1 MGQAT
6 TCTPFLLRLTLLLA
20 LFFLGACAPHRAG
33 DGPVSQAT
41 EAVYPDPDAGQ
52 SVEARV
58 EEILA
63 RMTLAEKIGQMTLV
77 EKNSISPAEVKR
89 YFIGGV
95 LSGGGGYPQPN
106 TPEAWQEMVEAFQQE
121 AQATRLGIPLLYGV
135 DAVHGHNN
143 LKGAT
148 VFPHNVGL
156 GATGDTELVER
167 IGRATAEEMAATGI
181 YWNFAPVVAVARD
194 IRWGRTYEAYSEEAE
209 LVTTLGAAY
218 VRGLQ
223 GHDLTGPTGVMATPK
238 HFIGDGGTAWGT
250 STTEDY
256 SLDQGDTLVDEA
268 TLRAVH
274 LPPYIAA
281 IEEGAWSIMVS
292 FSSWQGEKV
301 HARADLLTDLLKHEL
316 GFQGFLV
323 SDWQAIDQIDPDDY
337 AASVTTAINAGID
350 MNMVPYDY
358 QRFIATL
365 TQAVEQG
372 DVSEARIDDAVR
384 RILRAKFALGLFDP
398 AKEDAISPGVIGSP
412 ENRALAREAVARSVV
427 LLQNNREALPIGP
440 TVDRIFVG
448 GEAADDI
455 GIQSGGW
462 TIEWQGKTGNI
473 TPGTTIL
480 EGITAAVGPET
491 TVHFNRFGRFERI
504 LDEQGAPAVAA
515 IGIAVVGE
523 KPYAEGIGDSDNIV
537 LTEADLGVI
546 ERLRAQSEQLIVIL
560 VAGRP
565 LVITEQLDLAD
576 AWVVAWL
583 PGSEGAGVADVL
595 FGQEPFQAR
604 LPYTWPRSLEQL
616 PQTTADDPLFP
627 AGFGLITTISE

>member
-1 MGQAT
+1 MRQAET
-6 TCTPFLLRLTLLLA
+6 SSSYLLHLTLLLA
-20 LFFLGACAPHRAG
+20 LLLSGACAPSRQPEA
-33 DGPVSQAT
+33 PVSPSEEPT
-41 EAVYPDPDAGQ
+41 YLDAGQ
-52 SVEARV
+52 PVEIRV
-58 EEILA
+58 EDLLA

-77 EKNSISPAEVKR
+77 EKNSISPAGVRESL
-89 YFIGGV
+89 IGGV
-95 LSGGGGYPQPN
+95 LSGGGGYPPSN
-106 TPEAWQEMVEAFQQE
+106 TPEAWRDMVAAFQEE
-121 AQATRLGIPLLYGV
+121 AKATRLGIPLLYGV

-148 VFPHNVGL
+148 IFPHNIGL
-156 GATGDTELVER
+156 GAAGDAELVEQ

-181 YWNFAPVVAVARD
+181 YWNFAPVVAVAQD
-194 IRWGRTYEAYSEEAE
+194 IRWGRTYEAYGEETQA
-209 LVTTLGAAY
+209 VTDLGVAY
-218 VRGLQ
+218 MRGLQ
-223 GHDLTGPTGVMATPK
+223 GDDLTGPTGVMATPK

-274 LPPYIAA
+274 LPPYRAA
-281 IEEGAWSIMVS
+281 IEAGAWSIMVS

-323 SDWQAIDQIDPDDY
+323 SDWQAIDQIAPDNY
-337 AASVTTAINAGID
+337 AAAVAMAINAGID

-398 AKEDAISPGVIGSP
+398 AKEDGMTPGVIGNP
-412 ENRALAREAVARSVV
+412 EHRALAREAVTRSVV
-427 LLQNNREALPIGP
+427 LLQNNRELLPISP
-440 TVDRIFVG
+440 TADRIFVG

-462 TIEWQGKTGNI
+462 TIEWQGKAGNI

-480 EGITAAVGPET
+480 DGITEAVNAET
-491 TVHFNRFGRFERI
+491 TVHFNRFGRFDRI
-504 LDEQGAPAVAA
+504 LNDQGAPVIADV
-515 IGIAVVGE
+515 GIAVVGE
-523 KPYAEGIGDSDNIV
+523 KPYAEGIGDSDNLI
-537 LTEADLGVI
+537 LSEADLGVI

-595 FGQEPFQAR
+595 FGLEPFQAR

-616 PQTTADDPLFP
+616 PQTTAEDPLFP